1 MIKNKSDLNDEFL
14 KNFPKIYQNP
24 SSTNSYLAENTSQI
38 EEKIL
43 NHFKQYELE
52 LLSVGGYRPSKAAER
67 VRVVVLNRAL
77 HPLLIRYQHDLV
89 QRKPWLIETAP
100 TPAGG
105 E

>member
-43 NHFKQYELE
+43 NYFKQYELDKDFAIYANGGFGRKE
-52 LLSVGGYRPSKAAER
+52 LYPSSDIDISIFIKT
-67 VRVVVLNRAL
+67 
-77 HPLLIRYQHDLV
+77 
-89 QRKPWLIETAP
+89 RKQKKLKI
-100 TPAGG
+100 
-105 E
+105 